1 MMKLFTAKQRGD
13 AGEDYTVRYLRKNG
27 YKILERNYR
36 QKCGEIDIIA
46 QHGEYIVFVEVKTR
60 SANFLAR
67 PYEAVDR
74 KKISKIRKTAAMYIA
89 QKGLDAYF
97 RFDVSEVFTDPQCG
111 KVIDINYIENAFEG
125 DSYESI

>member
-1 MMKLFTAKQRGD
+1 MKLFTTKQKGD
-13 AGEDYTVRYLRKNG
+13 IGEKYTERYLKKNG

-46 QHGEYIVFVEVKTR
+46 QKGEYIIFVEVKTR
-60 SANFLAR
+60 AQNFISR

-74 KKISKIRKTAAMYIA
+74 RKMLKIKKTAALYIA
-89 QKGLDAYF
+89 EKQPDSYF
-97 RFDVSEVFTDPQCG
+97 RFDVSEVFTDTQSG
-111 KVIDINYIENAFEG
+111 KAVDINYIENAFEG